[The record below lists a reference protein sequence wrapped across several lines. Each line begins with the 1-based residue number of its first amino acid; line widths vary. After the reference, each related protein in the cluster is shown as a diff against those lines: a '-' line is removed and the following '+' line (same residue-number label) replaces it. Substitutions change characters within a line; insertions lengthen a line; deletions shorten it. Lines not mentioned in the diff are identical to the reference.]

1 MARILVVDDEPLVRG
16 FLRKC
21 LEKLGHEVVEL
32 GDGKHA
38 SRTHAEQPVD
48 LMITDLFMPDRDGL
62 QTIFELHQSSP
73 ELPIIAISGGAADS
87 RFSGADMLRIASRLG
102 AHKILEK
109 PFGIKQLQEAV
120 NEVLGS

>member
-21 LEKLGHEVVEL
+21 LERLGHEVVEL

-38 SRTHAEQPVD
+38 SRTHAEHPVD

-62 QTIFELHQSSP
+62 QTIFELHQHCP
-73 ELPIIAISGGAADS
+73 ELRIIAISGGGTDS
-87 RFSGADMLRIASRLG
+87 RFSGSEMLRVASRLG
-102 AHKILEK
+102 ACKILEK
-109 PFGIKQLQEAV
+109 PFGIKRLQDTVEDL
-120 NEVLGS
+120 LGS

>member
-21 LEKLGHEVVEL
+21 LERMGHEVVEL

-38 SRTHAEQPVD
+38 SRTHAEHPVD

-62 QTIFELHQSSP
+62 QTIFELHQNSP
-73 ELPIIAISGGAADS
+73 ELRIIAISGGATHS
-87 RFSGADMLRIASRLG
+87 RFSGSDMLRIASRLG
-102 AHKILEK
+102 ACKILEK
-109 PFGIKQLQEAV
+109 PFGIKRLQDTV
-120 NEVLGS
+120 RDLLGS